1 MFLKLKNY
9 EVVIKLIGWADGI
22 KEWNR
27 IYKDDTLSLT
37 MFIEGLVL
45 LLIIDAMEGQDA
57 ATADIPGDFLQTE
70 YEKGEIH
77 IKM

>member
-1 MFLKLKNY
+1 M
-9 EVVIKLIGWADGI
+9 
-22 KEWNR
+22 
-27 IYKDDTLSLT
+27 
-37 MFIEGLVL
+37 L